1 MSKLRSEAR
10 FKKVTLS
17 SFDAGLKRRGR
28 SNWIGTVPPK
38 RVNRSPTTVIL
49 PREDRELWLDPDFQV
64 KEQLLALLHRYAD
77 DEMVASPVGTVVNS
91 LKNVSPQCIVPLN
104 GSSD

>member
-1 MSKLRSEAR
+1 LRSEAR
-10 FKKVTLS
+10 FKKVTSS

-38 RVNRSPTTVIL
+38 RVSRSPTTVIL

-91 LKNVSPQCIVPLN
+91 PKHESPQCIVPLN